1 MPRIKPQPYY
11 VICIQQFL
19 IRGLF
24 PFTHLQFIS
33 DSFFSLFSKHQK
45 KKTDTAYQNH
55 IARLEARSLRAQ
67 MNPHFIYNALN
78 SLQSVMLLK
87 GERETNRYIGM
98 LSKLLRFTLEMSTK
112 ESITLREE
120 IDYFEAYL
128 GLQKMRLDSKMNYK
142 IEMEEKF
149 KMTAQDYLTSK
160 TTVDT
165 YTEIENLDKLYDR
178 SKSWKVETA
187 NVNYPSLST
196 LPISANGSTL
206 NLGDRNLIIDA
217 TAASVFAIDKNTNTI
232 TIKANTLKTGT
243 KFTSITTTGTISTA
257 NSATIEFG
265 FIDSG
270 GTQKYLELT
279 GLASADVSVED
290 NVPATPVSLGSAT
303 NQTGTYKLLFSALTD
318 ASNTVVEVTR
328 TGYTSWTE
336 QFPENDLCMTPAIT
350 QYQTTQ
356 LAERQI
362 DMLNYAHKIL
372 QKEEAINANLN
383 ATTPKVTVTNTIT
396 STSSPASEANQL
408 AILNVLKRILS
419 KITSNREALNR

>member
-1 MPRIKPQPYY
+1 M
-11 VICIQQFL
+11 
-19 IRGLF
+19 LF
-24 PFTHLQFIS
+24 VFS
-33 DSFFSLFSKHQK
+33 SSLFEDYFPLLISNLLVILFFLFFQNTK

-303 NQTGTYKLLFSALTD
+303 KLEPTNFC
-318 ASNTVVEVTR
+318 
-328 TGYTSWTE
+328 
-336 QFPENDLCMTPAIT
+336 FPL
-350 QYQTTQ
+350 
-356 LAERQI
+356 LL
-362 DMLNYAHKIL
+362 MLLI
-372 QKEEAINANLN
+372 
-383 ATTPKVTVTNTIT
+383 P
-396 STSSPASEANQL
+396 
-408 AILNVLKRILS
+408 
-419 KITSNREALNR
+419 